1 MYLLAL
7 ALAAQAWL
15 SPVPGALI
23 EQRFD
28 PPAHAWGTGHRGLDF
43 QAQPATEVFAIGKGV
58 VTFVGE
64 VAGKPVIVINHPGL
78 GLRSTYEPV
87 IAIVELGQEV
97 LAGTPIGETTETGG
111 HCGGHCLHLGLKGPG
126 KNDYRDPLPLI
137 DHAYVVLKPSAP

>member
-7 ALAAQAWL
+7 ALAAQTWL

-23 EQRFD
+23 EQGFE
-28 PPAHAWGTGHRGLDF
+28 PPAHAWGTGHRGVDF
-43 QAQPATEVFAIGKGV
+43 QAEPATEVFAIGKGV

-64 VAGKPVIVINHPGL
+64 VAGKPVIVINHPAL

-97 LAGTPIGETTETGG
+97 LAGTPIGETAETGG
-111 HCGGHCLHLGLKGPG
+111 HCGGHCLHLGLKGSG
-126 KNDYRDPLPLI
+126 KNDYRNPLPLI
-137 DHAYVVLKPSAP
+137 DHQYVVLKRSTP

>member
-7 ALAAQAWL
+7 ALTAQVWI

-23 EQRFD
+23 EQGFA
-28 PPAHAWGTGHRGLDF
+28 PPAHAWGVGHRGVDF
-43 QAQPATEVFAIGKGV
+43 EAEPQTEVFAIGKGV

-64 VAGKPVIVINHPGL
+64 IAGKSVIVINHPDL

-87 IAIVELGQEV
+87 IGIVELGQEV
-97 LAGTPIGETTETGG
+97 LAGSPIGETAETGG

-126 KNDYRDPLPLI
+126 KNDYRNPLVLI
-137 DHAYVVLKPSAP
+137 EREYVVLKRDAA